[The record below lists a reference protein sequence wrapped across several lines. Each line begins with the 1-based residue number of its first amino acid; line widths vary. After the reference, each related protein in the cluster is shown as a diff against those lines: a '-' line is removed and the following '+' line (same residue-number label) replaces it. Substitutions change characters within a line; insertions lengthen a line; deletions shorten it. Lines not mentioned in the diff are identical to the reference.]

1 MANNPIE
8 VREMAQPVLKGFRK
22 ASGEQLI

>member
-22 ASGEQLI
+22 ASGERLI